1 MKPNQNLTIAQ
12 VVKFLNTQGCMAWR
26 QENNGRVDRE
36 ELVAQ
41 LLKLFDALA
50 RVNYTTEKKA
60 QLFRDAIDKCYRP
73 VPCSMKGVSDV
84 IGFNLTTGHWI
95 SVEIKVGDDRMRP
108 DQEEF
113 ASVVRRSG
121 GAEYWLC
128 REINSFKEGW
138 LKKHQSQNAAA

>member
-1 MKPNQNLTIAQ
+1 MKPNQNLVIAQ
-12 VVKFLNTQGCMAWR
+12 VVNFLNSQGCMAWR
-26 QENNGRVDRE
+26 QENNGRVDKE
-36 ELVAQ
+36 ALVSQ

-84 IGFNLTTGHWI
+84 IGFNLTSGHWI
-95 SVEIKVGDDRMRP
+95 SVEIKVGNDVIRP
-108 DQEEF
+108 DQEKF
-113 ASVVRRSG
+113 AAIVRQSG

-128 REINSFKEGW
+128 REINSFKDGW
-138 LKKHQSQNAAA
+138 LRKHQQKTEAA